1 MTHIHKME
9 NEVEYF
15 YWMGSKLLKVHRCKL
30 WECPDQSSDWHQ
42 CNQWCTQSKGS
53 SPSHTSLYRDV
64 GGQDTHTAQLQKITL
79 KHSKLFQQATIVITV
94 KKISD
99 TWSLNQALFQLKSI
113 HKHSACSLGI
123 VITFRIY
130 DWMN

>member
-53 SPSHTSLYRDV
+53 NPSHTSLYRDV

-79 KHSKLFQQATIVITV
+79 KHSKLFSTGHH
-94 KKISD
+94 SD
-99 TWSLNQALFQLKSI
+99 Y
-113 HKHSACSLGI
+113 C
-123 VITFRIY
+123 
-130 DWMN
+130 